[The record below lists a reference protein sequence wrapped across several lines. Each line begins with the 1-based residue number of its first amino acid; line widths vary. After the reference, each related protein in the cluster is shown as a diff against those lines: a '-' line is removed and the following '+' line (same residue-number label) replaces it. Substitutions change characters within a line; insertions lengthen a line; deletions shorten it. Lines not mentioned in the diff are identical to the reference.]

1 MIHPYCSK
9 KYAEGFKAIGM
20 DPIYLPNNDIWVVKR
35 PIPGT
40 DLYDAANCYP
50 VFPFSKNTDFSIDID
65 TFKQHNIISL
75 VLVSDIFT
83 QNACSN
89 IIDQFNHIQEYK
101 PHYIVDLKANEIN
114 YTSHHRQYV
123 KKANLSCEVKLI
135 SLKEYLNEWIE
146 LYNVLIDK
154 HLLTG
159 VHKFSKSFFAEIATL
174 EKLYMI
180 GAFIEKKLVSA
191 MLWIEYDG
199 FIYSFLGASSSEGY
213 DKMCA
218 YAVYDYSIKYFKEKN
233 FKAIDLGGGAGVQT
247 SSAGLS
253 FFKKGFSNKEL
264 NCYIYGMIIDHEA
277 YINLSKDKNNNIK
290 FFPLYRVA

>member
-9 KYAEGFKAIGM
+9 KYAESFKEVGM
-20 DPIYLPNNDIWVVKR
+20 EPIYLPNNDIWLVKR
-35 PIPGT
+35 PIPGAN
-40 DLYDAANCYP
+40 LYDAANCYP
-50 VFPFSKNTDFSIDID
+50 VFPFSKDIDFIKDID
-65 TFKQHNIISL
+65 TFKQHNIVSL
-75 VLVSDIFT
+75 VLVSDVFT
-83 QNACSN
+83 QNACINLSN
-89 IIDQFNHIQEYK
+89 QFNYVIEYK
-101 PHYIVDLKANEIN
+101 PHYIIDLKVDEIK

-123 KKANLSCEVKLI
+123 KKANQYCETKFI
-135 SLKEYLNEWIE
+135 SLKEYIDEWKE
-146 LYNVLIDK
+146 LYNVLIEK
-154 HLLTG
+154 HSLTG

-174 EKLYMI
+174 DKLYMI

-218 YAVYDYSIKYFKEKN
+218 YAVYDYSIKYFKEKK
-233 FKAIDLGGGAGVQT
+233 FTAIDLGGGAGVQK

-264 NCYIYGMIIDHEA
+264 YCYIYGMIIDHEA
-277 YINLSKDKNNNIK
+277 YINLSKDKNNTIK
-290 FFPLYRVA
+290 YFPLYRAA